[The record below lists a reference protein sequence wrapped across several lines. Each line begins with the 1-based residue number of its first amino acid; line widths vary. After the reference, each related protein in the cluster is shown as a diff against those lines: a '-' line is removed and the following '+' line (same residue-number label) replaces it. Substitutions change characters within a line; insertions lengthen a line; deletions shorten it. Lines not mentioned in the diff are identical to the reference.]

1 MLDIIEPFQLHVPEA
16 DLLDLRERL
25 TRVRW
30 PDRET
35 VKDTSQGPP
44 LAKMEALCAY
54 WLERYDWRR
63 CEAELNGLGQYKTVI
78 DGLDIHFL
86 HIRSP
91 VEDATPLLM
100 THGWPGSVLEFRSLI
115 GPLTDPEAHGGRRE
129 DAFHLVIPSLP
140 GFGFSGKPSEP
151 GWNISRIADAWIT
164 LMSRLRYARWGAQ
177 GGDWGALVAY
187 ELGRK
192 AAPGCIGL
200 HFNFMMLNP
209 SADEIANA
217 TDGEKKILADLQH
230 YITKQ
235 ADYLHMQASGPQT
248 IGYFLADSPIGLA
261 AWIYAMFQLGNEG
274 NDYGE
279 MPNDVFSFD
288 VILDWITLY
297 WLTGTGSSSI
307 KLNWEATQERAS
319 ALAESAKVSIPI
331 GVSMFPKEVMRTSLR
346 WLEARFD
353 RVVYFNELDKGGH
366 FAAIEVPATF
376 VSEISQTF
384 STLR

>member
-1 MLDIIEPFQLHVPEA
+1 MSNIIEPFQLHVPEA

-91 VEDATPLLM
+91 IEDATPLLM

-140 GFGFSGKPSEP
+140 GFGFSGKPSEQ

-164 LMSRLRYARWGAQ
+164 LMSRLGYARWGAQ

-200 HFNFMMLNP
+200 HFNFMLLNP
-209 SADEIANA
+209 SADEIGNA
-217 TDGEKKILADLQH
+217 TDDEKKILADLQH
-230 YITKQ
+230 FITKQ

-297 WLTGTGSSSI
+297 WLTGTGSSSV
-307 KLNWEATQERAS
+307 KLNWEATKERAS
-319 ALAESAKVSIPI
+319 APAESAKVSIPI

-353 RVVYFNELDKGGH
+353 RVVHFNELNKGGH

-376 VSEISQTF
+376 VREIRQTF
-384 STLR
+384 SSLR